1 MSLIKEIIADFKKLP
16 EQVIGYTQHFKRS
29 STQNNL
35 WPNKT
40 LYINTIDH
48 TNELPKEVIDKEVID
63 KEVDSLMEFSQ
74 KQYERKKR
82 QTDYE
87 KFKSCI
93 LQKVIIRFNSKEF
106 DIHIKEAYKKYKE
119 GSQVD
124 IIFSATVT
132 VGNKED
138 NHLME

>member
-1 MSLIKEIIADFKKLP
+1 VSLIKEIIADFKKLP

-40 LYINTIDH
+40 SYIDTIDH

-63 KEVDSLMEFSQ
+63 KEVDSLIEFSQ

-138 NHLME
+138 NNLME

>member
-48 TNELPKEVIDKEVID
+48 TNELP